1 LNDVRSAVDR
11 SAPPQPGPVSAFSFP
26 AYRRARLG
34 NGLTVLAARATRGP
48 VVQTAF
54 LFPAGAERDPRGGA
68 GTATLVGSLTDEGTA
83 GRSALDIAAAVE
95 NVGGRLS
102 TGADWDVGYLDLQVL
117 TRHAGEAL
125 RLLTELATA
134 STLPEEELERQRRR
148 RLADLLRKKS
158 DPSFLASER
167 FAQVVYAGTPY
178 GHSLVGDEASVAG
191 LRRDDLLRFYRGG
204 YALAGAY
211 LLAVGDLDPE
221 AFLAEAEAVL
231 GDLPGGSPE
240 PRPDFEPPAIEGV
253 RGEIVDRSHAAQTEL
268 RVGHAGVPRSHPD
281 YLPLSVLNAILGG
294 KFTSR
299 INLNLRERHGY
310 TYGAHSS
317 FAGRRGPGPFLV
329 RTAVATE
336 VAGAAVREVLGEL
349 SRIGEETVTAEELD
363 DAKSYLVGTFPYT
376 LQTVSGLLDRLETLA
391 LHELPGDYYD
401 RLPEALQA
409 VTAQDVLRV
418 ARAHLRPRDLVV
430 VAVGPEDELRR
441 QLDAEGVYSSRATS
455 AAPGS

>member
-1 LNDVRSAVDR
+1 LSGARIDVDR
-11 SAPPQPGPVSAFSFP
+11 SAPPSPGRVAAFAFP
-26 AYRRARLG
+26 AYRRARLA
-34 NGLTVLAARATRGP
+34 NGLTVLAARTSRGP
-48 VVQTAF
+48 LVQTAF
-54 LFPAGAERDPRGGA
+54 LFPAGAERDPRDAA

-83 GRSALDIAAAVE
+83 QRSALQIAAAVE
-95 NVGGRLS
+95 DVGGRLS

-117 TRHAGEAL
+117 TQHAGEAL

-167 FAQVVYAGTPY
+167 FAAIVYAGTPY
-178 GHSLVGDEASVAG
+178 GHSLVGDESSVAA
-191 LRRDDLLRFYRGG
+191 LRRDDLLAFYRSG
-204 YALAGAY
+204 YALSGAF

-221 AFLAEAEAVL
+221 AFVAEAEAAL
-231 GDLPGGSPE
+231 GSLPAGTSL
-240 PRPDFEPPAIEGV
+240 PRPQFEPPLVRGI

-268 RVGHAGVPRSHPD
+268 RIGHSGVPRSHPD
-281 YLPLSVLNAILGG
+281 YLSLSVLNAILGG

-317 FAGRRGPGPFLV
+317 FAARRGPGPFLV

-349 SRIGEETVTAEELD
+349 RRITEEAVTTQELD
-363 DAKSYLVGTFPYT
+363 DAKSFLIGTFPYT

-391 LHELPGDYYD
+391 LHDLPADYYD

-409 VTAQDVLRV
+409 VTAEDVLHA
-418 ARAHLRPRDLVV
+418 ARTHLRPRDLVV
-430 VAVGPEDELRR
+430 VAVGPEAELRR
-441 QLDAEGVYSSRATS
+441 QLAADVVYSSRATS
-455 AAPGS
+455 PAPGS